1 MDYDVLI
8 RKAIEKNEVLQLLRG
23 EIEYEVA
30 VSKFTSDVF
39 PTDVNAVLVNCF
51 YKQKEKIEDIENI
64 FITTFKQLLLGDAS
78 DVYIAVLYFD
88 TCIFQEERNK
98 ATFVLNKKELV
109 NRIKSALALNENKL
123 HESVM
128 FSNGMTKQNPWKN
141 IENFNK
147 YYCKKYKIDILP

>member
-1 MDYDVLI
+1 MDYDILI

-147 YYCKKYKIDILP
+147 YYCKKYEIDILP